1 MNSIIVALK
10 GLIFKNG
17 QLLIVKRS
25 QNNEIGAGTWETV
38 GGKMEFG
45 EDFEMALKR
54 EFLEEVGL
62 EIKVKP
68 LLYATTFFTAKT
80 RQLVLLTYLCEN
92 ISNTITLSSE
102 HEQFMWAA
110 KDQALELLPQT
121 ILEDFFEH
129 GVFNLKEFK

>member
-10 GLIFKNG
+10 GLIFRNG
-17 QLLIVKRS
+17 QLLIVKRA
-25 QNNEIGAGTWETV
+25 QNDEIGAGTWETV
-38 GGKMEFG
+38 GGQMEFG

-62 EIKVKP
+62 EVKVKS
-68 LLYATTFFTAKT
+68 LLYATTFYTAKT
-80 RQLVLLTYLCEN
+80 RQLVLLTFQCEN

-102 HEQFMWAA
+102 HEKFMWAT
-110 KDQALELLPQT
+110 KDQALELLPQN
-121 ILEDFFEH
+121 ILDNFFEQ